1 MLFKVVTWAFSWVSP
16 MPTES
21 ICVIKLQFFF
31 SKSFF
36 LLYGDLSQEPKK
48 AEGKL
53 FFLPYKS
60 MSALTFQ
67 VEEGF
72 NR

>member
-1 MLFKVVTWAFSWVSP
+1 MTWAFSWVSP
-16 MPTES
+16 MHTGKS
-21 ICVIKLQFFF
+21 HVIKLQFFF
-31 SKSFF
+31 GKSFF
-36 LLYGDLSQEPKK
+36 LLYGDVNQEPKK

-60 MSALTFQ
+60 MSTLTFQ